1 MRRRKYYPTLHD
13 LLAST
18 YAGII
23 PSNLFT
29 SVHWFDGT
37 LSYTDYEGETQSYP
51 DLGFK
56 PADLYTYWSL
66 MFEEL
71 RIGYPCKCSNPFN
84 GPSAA
89 EWTDCAANFVAK
101 AQQWLKLNEGKFL
114 GLVKTYGLT
123 YDPISNYDMV
133 EVEGSAL
140 KQADQETKNSIRG
153 KMITDVDA
161 PETQVQN
168 YTTTYDD
175 ASNSRLAGR
184 STNEYLN
191 TYRTETVD
199 GNAIPIKRTSQS
211 MEGTDPGQTST
222 SKFTSADQS
231 LEWDEITTPDSN
243 RAQARKLIRKGNIGT
258 TTTQEMIEAERELAR
273 QNILE
278 EFFREF
284 NKGVMG
290 GWQ

>member
-1 MRRRKYYPTLHD
+1 MRNRKYYPTLHD

-18 YAGII
+18 YAGSIT
-23 PSNLFT
+23 SNLFT
-29 SVHWFDGT
+29 SIHWFDGT
-37 LSYTDYEGETQSYP
+37 LTYTDYDGQTQYYP
-51 DLGFK
+51 NLGFT
-56 PADLYTYWSL
+56 PADLYQYWSL
-66 MFEEL
+66 MYEEL

-89 EWTDCAANFVAK
+89 EWTECADNFVAK
-101 AQQWLKLNEGKFL
+101 AQQWLKLNENKFL
-114 GLVKTYGLT
+114 GLVKTYGYK

-140 KQADQETKNSIRG
+140 KQSDEEVKNTIKG

-191 TYRTETVD
+191 TYRKETVD
-199 GNAIPIKRTSQS
+199 GNDIPIKRTSQS
-211 MEGTDPGQTST
+211 MEGADAGQTST
-222 SKFTSADQS
+222 SKFKDANQS
-231 LEWDEITTPDSN
+231 LEWDEITTPASN
-243 RAQARKLIRKGNIGT
+243 RAQARKLVRRGNIGVMT
-258 TTTQEMIEAERELAR
+258 SQEMIEAERELAR
-273 QNILE
+273 QNIIE
-278 EFFREF
+278 EFFKEF
-284 NKGVMG
+284 NKGTMG
-290 GWQ
+290 TW

>member
-1 MRRRKYYPTLHD
+1 MRNRKYYPTLHD

-18 YAGII
+18 YAGSLA
-23 PSNLFT
+23 SNLFKNI
-29 SVHWFDGT
+29 HWFDGT
-37 LSYTDYEGETQSYP
+37 LTYTDYEGQTQYYP

-56 PADLYTYWSL
+56 PVDLYAYWSL

-71 RIGYPCKCSNPFN
+71 RIGYPCKCGNPFN

-89 EWTDCAANFVAK
+89 EWTDCATNFVAK
-101 AQQWLKLNEGKFL
+101 AQQWLKLNENKFL
-114 GLVKTYGLT
+114 GLVKTYGYK
-123 YDPISNYDMV
+123 YDPISDYDMV

-140 KQADQETKNSIRG
+140 KQADEETKNTIKG
-153 KMITDVDA
+153 KIITDVDA

-184 STNEYLN
+184 STNEYLD
-191 TYRTETVD
+191 TYRKETVN
-199 GNAIPIKRTSQS
+199 GNDIPIKRTSQS
-211 MEGTDPGQTST
+211 MDGTDAGQTST
-222 SKFTSADQS
+222 SKFTDANQS
-231 LEWDEITTPDSN
+231 LEWDEIKTPNSN
-243 RAQARKLIRKGNIGT
+243 RAQARKLVRKGSIGT

-273 QNILE
+273 QNIIE

-290 GWQ
+290 TW